1 MIILP
6 MVKRLGIFRISDENR
21 SAYFRRWNDG
31 RYLEYFIS
39 DPSVTINI
47 RGNETEILQDPIL
60 KEIYSHVHLSISNH
74 DASIFDREA
83 LIGNLALALTWGD
96 IHSLAPRNMWLTWNP
111 YEKHLEPI
119 LTDGNLKEGA
129 S

>member
-1 MIILP
+1 MG
-6 MVKRLGIFRISDENR
+6 VFRISDENR

-47 RGNETEILQDPIL
+47 RVETEILQV

-74 DASIFDREA
+74 DASIREA
-83 LIGNLALALTWGD
+83 LLANLALALFGVLTASSYCG
-96 IHSLAPRNMWLTWNP
+96 IHMSS
-111 YEKHLEPI
+111 I
-119 LTDGNLKEGA
+119 L
-129 S
+129 SRY